1 MSPTMSDVSAT
12 HGTHTDVTVDADVSG
27 DPPAASADSSRE
39 TEGHDA
45 TTHERLLGALFSP
58 RALALGT
65 TQRDR
70 FWSWVGPGLVALL
83 AALLRLVDLGHPRT
97 LVFDETYYVKGAYS
111 LLTLGYEADWPD
123 DSNESFESGN
133 TSVHLD
139 TGDYV
144 VHPQVGKW
152 MIALGMRLAGTDS
165 SWAWRLAPAI
175 LGVIAV
181 FLLAR
186 TARRIFGSTALGV
199 VVGGLFA
206 IDGAAIV
213 HARTGLLDN
222 VLMFWVLVAFAC
234 LVADRSWARRRLADR
249 AAVAIDADGGLGR
262 FGPSLG
268 WRWWR
273 FAAALALG
281 LACGT
286 KWSGLYFVAVFGLM
300 SVAWD
305 AGARRSIG
313 VRSWALAAL
322 VKDALPAVIV
332 VLPTVLLTYVASWWA
347 WFANPE
353 SYDRTW
359 WELNPGTYPSWLPD
373 ALVGWGEALRSLWTY
388 HTSMWRFHTGLTS
401 DHTYE
406 ANPWGWLLQL
416 RPTSFYWRKTVLG
429 EDGCTADECARAVTS
444 IGNPLIWWVGTAA
457 LLYAL
462 FALLVRRDW
471 RAGAVLSGVVAG
483 WVPWLFIA
491 ERTIF
496 TFYSIAFAPWVY
508 LAVGYLVAVGWER
521 LGDDEHSRRQ
531 GRWATGVLLAIFVA
545 VSAFFYP
552 IWTGM
557 QVPYGFW
564 QVHMWLDSWR

>member
-12 HGTHTDVTVDADVSG
+12 HGTHADVTGDAEVSD
-27 DPPAASADSSRE
+27 DPRATSADPA
-39 TEGHDA
+39 TDAEGTAA
-45 TTHERLLGALFSP
+45 TTHDRLLGALFSP
-58 RALALGT
+58 RALALGS

-83 AALLRLVDLGHPRT
+83 AALLRLVNLGHPRT

-123 DSNESFESGN
+123 DANESFESGN
-133 TSVHLD
+133 QSVHLD

-152 MIALGMRLAGTDS
+152 MIALGMRLAGTES

-181 FLLAR
+181 FVLAR
-186 TARRIFGSTALGV
+186 TARRIFGSTAIGV
-199 VVGGLFA
+199 IVGGLFA

-249 AAVAIDADGGLGR
+249 AAVAIDAGRGLGR

-273 FAAALALG
+273 FAAAVALG

-286 KWSGLYFVAVFGLM
+286 KWSGLYFVAVFGLLA
-300 SVAWD
+300 VAWD
-305 AGARRSIG
+305 TGARRSIG

-322 VKDALPAVIV
+322 VKDALPAVAV
-332 VLPTVLLTYVASWWA
+332 VLPTVLLTYLASWWA
-347 WFANPE
+347 WFANTE

-373 ALVGWGEALRSLWTY
+373 AVVGWGEALRSLWTY

-416 RPTSFYWRKTVLG
+416 RPTSFYWRKTVFG
-429 EDGCTADECARAVTS
+429 EDGCTAEECARAVTS

-457 LLYAL
+457 LLYAV

-508 LAVGYLVAVGWER
+508 LAVGYLVVVGWDR
-521 LGDDEHSRRQ
+521 VGQDEHSRHQ
-531 GRWATGVLLAIFVA
+531 GRWATGVLLTIFVL

-557 QVPYGFW
+557 QVPHGFW